1 MKKEKIEK
9 IADKAL
15 EEFDFKKVLK
25 IQKLLGWKYAKFSLT
40 IENLKKFVRSLIK
53 TLLEEKHEFIESGG
67 FRVEYNKE
75 EKDLRILFVAVECW
89 IGTRKSDL

>member
-15 EEFDFKKVLK
+15 EEFDFEKVLK
-25 IQKLLGWKYAKFSLT
+25 IQKLLKWKYAKFSLT
-40 IENLKKFVRSLIK
+40 IDNLKNFVRSLIK

-67 FRVEYNKE
+67 FRIEYNKE
-75 EKDLRILFVAVECW
+75 EKELRILFVAVEGW

>member
-25 IQKLLGWKYAKFSLT
+25 IQKLLGWKFSLT
-40 IENLKKFVRSLIK
+40 IDNLKKFVRSLIK

-75 EKDLRILFVAVECW
+75 EKDLRILFVAVEGW
-89 IGTRKSDL
+89 IGTKKSEL